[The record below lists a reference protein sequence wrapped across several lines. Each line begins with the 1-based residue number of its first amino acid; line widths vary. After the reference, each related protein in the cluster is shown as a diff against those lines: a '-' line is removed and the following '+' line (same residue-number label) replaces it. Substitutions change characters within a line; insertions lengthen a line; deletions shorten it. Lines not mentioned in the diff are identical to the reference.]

1 LPAFPGR
8 RSRMEIQSAGKG
20 MDAEVVLPLAGAAVL
35 IVMVVVGV
43 VVVVLRP
50 SDLPKR

>member
-1 LPAFPGR
+1 MGFPSVPR
-8 RSRMEIQSAGKG
+8 RMDMET
-20 MDAEVVLPLAGAAVL
+20 VLPLAGAAVL
-35 IVMVVVGV
+35 IVLVVVGV

>member
-1 LPAFPGR
+1 MKA
-8 RSRMEIQSAGKG
+8 QSAGKR
-20 MDAEVVLPLAGAAVL
+20 METETVLPLAGAAVL

>member
-1 LPAFPGR
+1 
-8 RSRMEIQSAGKG
+8 MET
-20 MDAEVVLPLAGAAVL
+20 ETLLPLAGAAVL
-35 IVMVVVGV
+35 ALRVVVGV

>member
-1 LPAFPGR
+1 MTAQSSGTP
-8 RSRMEIQSAGKG
+8 MET
-20 MDAEVVLPLAGAAVL
+20 ETVLPLAGAAVL

-50 SDLPKR
+50 SDLPKH

>member
-1 LPAFPGR
+1 MGR
-8 RSRMEIQSAGKG
+8 QSAGG
-20 MDAEVVLPLAGAAVL
+20 RMESETVLPLAGAAVL

>member
-1 LPAFPGR
+1 MGG
-8 RSRMEIQSAGKG
+8 QSALRR
-20 MDAEVVLPLAGAAVL
+20 MDTETVLPLAGAALL

>member
-1 LPAFPGR
+1 VVWVSTVVESGIA
-8 RSRMEIQSAGKG
+8 EKG
-20 MDAEVVLPLAGAAVL
+20 WL
-35 IVMVVVGV
+35 VVVSSV

>member
-1 LPAFPGR
+1 MKAQSLRTP
-8 RSRMEIQSAGKG
+8 MET
-20 MDAEVVLPLAGAAVL
+20 ETVLPLAGAAVL

-50 SDLPKR
+50 SDLPKC

>member
-1 LPAFPGR
+1 MGW
-8 RSRMEIQSAGKG
+8 QSAGRR
-20 MDAEVVLPLAGAAVL
+20 METETVLPLAGAAVL
-35 IVMVVVGV
+35 FVMVVVGV

>member
-1 LPAFPGR
+1 
-8 RSRMEIQSAGKG
+8 MET
-20 MDAEVVLPLAGAAVL
+20 ETVLPLVGAALL

>member
-1 LPAFPGR
+1 MEFPSLA
-8 RSRMEIQSAGKG
+8 RSME
-20 MDAEVVLPLAGAAVL
+20 METVLPLAGAAVL

>member
-1 LPAFPGR
+1 MDVP
-8 RSRMEIQSAGKG
+8 SKGKT
-20 MDAEVVLPLAGAAVL
+20 MDTEVVLPLAGAAVL

>member
-1 LPAFPGR
+1 MR
-8 RSRMEIQSAGKG
+8 VQSAGKL
-20 MDAEVVLPLAGAAVL
+20 METETVLPLAGAAVL
-35 IVMVVVGV
+35 ILMVVVGV

>member
-1 LPAFPGR
+1 MKAQSSGTP
-8 RSRMEIQSAGKG
+8 MET
-20 MDAEVVLPLAGAAVL
+20 ETLLPLVGAAVL
-35 IVMVVVGV
+35 TLMVVVGV

>member
-1 LPAFPGR
+1 MQDGDSVGGKL
-8 RSRMEIQSAGKG
+8 MET
-20 MDAEVVLPLAGAAVL
+20 DTVLPLAGAAVL